1 MNENSEDDYD
11 SETDDD
17 IESLYTDS
25 EYEIDPDNDLNDI
38 EFVDISN
45 SSSLISEDGNEVS
58 NEDGNENVEGG
69 NENVEG
75 GNENVGNLDN
85 NSNDELNQKL
95 IEEYQRKILELEEL
109 ENRINNS

>member
-69 NENVEG
+69 NENV
-75 GNENVGNLDN
+75 GNLDN